1 MTSFMQNP
9 NLTLINEYEH
19 ISQPVIT
26 EHGKLVLEYLSRI
39 NDALEKSLDEYNRI
53 YVQRV
58 DLRYP
63 KIIPMKIV
71 EL

>member
-1 MTSFMQNP
+1 MQNP
-9 NLTLINEYEH
+9 NLTLTNEYEDL
-19 ISQPVIT
+19 SQPVIT

-39 NDALEKSLDEYNRI
+39 NDVLEKSLDEYNRI